1 MGIIVDLIIVAI
13 ILLCILVGYKKG
25 LTGSL
30 IKLVSFVV
38 ALVLAFML
46 YKPVANLVV
55 ENTQIDDTIKSAIV
69 ETLGA
74 KQTENTEETTSTS
87 ILENI
92 NKNIEQATLEAREE
106 IVETTAQETT
116 KTIIYIGSGLAIF
129 IAARFALFIISLF
142 AKGITS
148 LPIIK
153 QIDRVGGI
161 AYGAVEGLV
170 IVYIALVIISLISV
184 VWVDNP
190 ITIAIT
196 KSTLGNMLYNN
207 NIILKLF

>member
-1 MGIIVDLIIVAI
+1 MGIIVDLIIIAI

-46 YKPVANLVV
+46 YKPVANLVIK
-55 ENTQIDDTIKSAIV
+55 NTQIDDTIKTAIV

-190 ITIAIT
+190 ITLAIT